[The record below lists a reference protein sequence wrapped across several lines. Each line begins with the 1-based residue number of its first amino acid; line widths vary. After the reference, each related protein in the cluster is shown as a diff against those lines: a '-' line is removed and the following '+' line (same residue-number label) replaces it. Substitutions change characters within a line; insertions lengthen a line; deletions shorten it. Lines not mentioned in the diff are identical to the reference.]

1 MRIRIITATTLAALV
16 LGARLRAQAAV
27 TRQQAIDSALAH
39 LPRVA
44 VARGEL
50 AVAAAERRLAG
61 AYPNPTAAASYSRS
75 VPRYHATVDIPL
87 EYPWIRAPR
96 VEAAMAAREAA
107 RYRLAFA
114 QALARCDAETTY
126 ARALAAAEHARI
138 ARENARDADSLLH
151 MAARRRDA
159 GDASELDVRLAA
171 VNAGQLANAAADDSL
186 ASVLA
191 LLDLQRIMGLADD
204 RVTIALADTLALPP
218 SADPPATVPLPVQ
231 AARAD
236 LQAAERAL
244 IAERRSVFGVPA
256 LELGVEAGDPTGA
269 EPGLLPVV
277 GISIPLPVFDRHR
290 GAIALAAAAEERSR
304 AAVAAA
310 AQEAEAVIARAYR
323 QRAMAVAKAV
333 RDRAL
338 VASAEQVARG
348 SLTAYAEGAAALP
361 SVLEAQRNA
370 RTILLQYV
378 DDLAAAAVADA
389 LVRLY
394 AATSTGS

>member
-1 MRIRIITATTLAALV
+1 M
-16 LGARLRAQAAV
+16 
-27 TRQQAIDSALAH
+27 
-39 LPRVA
+39 
-44 VARGEL
+44 
-50 AVAAAERRLAG
+50 
-61 AYPNPTAAASYSRS
+61 
-75 VPRYHATVDIPL
+75 
-87 EYPWIRAPR
+87 
-96 VEAAMAAREAA
+96 
-107 RYRLAFA
+107 
-114 QALARCDAETTY
+114 
-126 ARALAAAEHARI
+126 
-138 ARENARDADSLLH
+138 
-151 MAARRRDA
+151 
-159 GDASELDVRLAA
+159 
-171 VNAGQLANAAADDSL
+171 
-186 ASVLA
+186 
-191 LLDLQRIMGLADD
+191 
-204 RVTIALADTLALPP
+204 
-218 SADPPATVPLPVQ
+218 
-231 AARAD
+231 
-236 LQAAERAL
+236 
-244 IAERRSVFGVPA
+244 FGVPA